1 MFSFAIATKITRF
14 NALQSNS
21 KLFFM
26 PFFYQQNIN
35 DTTHFALWK
44 IEEPISYFEEEM
56 HLLVDIQNEE
66 RKIQHLAVRWLL
78 ALMMPE
84 IDVSN
89 IKVADNGKPYIPGA
103 GFHFSLSHCK
113 GFAACAIS
121 ETKPVGIDIEVLHD
135 RMTKVAH
142 KFLHEEEKSLVSAL
156 PAEMQLSQ
164 LAFYWAAK
172 EAIYKQFEKN
182 GIDFSHHFNIP
193 ELALEKEGIVSARIN
208 HQGNNAE
215 VKVKYLFKDN
225 FVCTVCFES

>member
-1 MFSFAIATKITRF
+1 MFSFASATKITRF

-35 DTTHFALWK
+35 ENTHFAIWS
-44 IEEPISYFEEEM
+44 IQEPLSYFEEEM

-84 IDVSN
+84 IDVAN
-89 IKVADNGKPYIPGA
+89 IKIADNGKPYIPGA

-121 ETKPVGIDIEVLHD
+121 ETNPVGIDIEIIHD
-135 RMTKVAH
+135 RIAKVAH
-142 KFLHEEEKSLVSAL
+142 KFLHDEEKKLVSAL
-156 PAEMQLSQ
+156 PADAQLNQ
-164 LAFYWAAK
+164 MGFYWAAK
-172 EAIYKQFEKN
+172 ESMYKQYEKN
-182 GIDFSHHFNIP
+182 GIDFSQHFKIP
-193 ELALEKEGIVSARIN
+193 ELALQKEGIVPAQIN
-208 HQGNNAE
+208 HQSNRSE
-215 VKVKYLFKDN
+215 VQVQYLFKDH
-225 FVCTVCFES
+225 FVCTVCFDT